1 MAQLNFTVVRTLH
14 PGSCGSHIPGQN
26 LVQAK
31 ALDPCTGKSESWVIS
46 FLQNPHSPHSLCNS
60 RKFVYQKPSPKVWNK
75 SKRNICHHMKTLITL
90 CSLRTGLSE
99 LWTYGKQ
106 FENVFLSTRAISW
119 LSWGNTLE
127 SLNCLL
133 YVFMSLLL
141 FVYLHQ
147 EMGWESLPR
156 RAQQSALL

>member
-1 MAQLNFTVVRTLH
+1 MAQLNFTVVCTLH
-14 PGSCGSHIPGQN
+14 PGSCGSHIPGQD

-31 ALDPCTGKSESWVIS
+31 ALDPCTGKSGSWVIS

-60 RKFVYQKPSPKVWNK
+60 RKSVYQKPSPKIWDK
-75 SKRNICHHMKTLITL
+75 SKRDICHHMKTRISL

-99 LWTYGKQ
+99 FWTCGKLSLKMCFFQ
-106 FENVFLSTRAISW
+106 LELSLGFLG
-119 LSWGNTLE
+119 GNTLE

-133 YVFMSLLL
+133 YAFMSLLL

-147 EMGWESLPR
+147 EMG
-156 RAQQSALL
+156 